1 VHSEYVVDS
10 RSRVRVRVGSPPH
23 RPLGRIRFLS
33 SRASPRV
40 GLGRAGEED
49 VRDAVHASTPSL
61 KKRSTIEAFDAAQN
75 ARPRLPPLTS
85 LPPDAFVASFRTHPQ
100 CL

>member
-23 RPLGRIRFLS
+23 RPLGRIRFFVVS
-33 SRASPRV
+33 SISARRARSR
-40 GLGRAGEED
+40 LRRTSE
-49 VRDAVHASTPSL
+49 TPSTRPRRRL
-61 KKRSTIEAFDAAQN
+61 NARPSKRST
-75 ARPRLPPLTS
+75 PLKTLSTS
-85 LPPDAFVASFRTHPQ
+85 SSDLSSSSAFVASFRTHPQ

>member
-23 RPLGRIRFLS
+23 RPLGRIRFFVVS
-33 SRASPRV
+33 SISARRARSRLRRTSEPPSTP
-40 GLGRAGEED
+40 
-49 VRDAVHASTPSL
+49 STPSL

>member
-23 RPLGRIRFLS
+23 RPLGRIRFFVVS
-33 SRASPRV
+33 SISARRARSRLRRTSETPSTP
-40 GLGRAGEED
+40 
-49 VRDAVHASTPSL
+49 STPSL
-61 KKRSTIEAFDAAQN
+61 KTLDHRSVRRRSKRS
-75 ARPRLPPLTS
+75 RLPPLTS